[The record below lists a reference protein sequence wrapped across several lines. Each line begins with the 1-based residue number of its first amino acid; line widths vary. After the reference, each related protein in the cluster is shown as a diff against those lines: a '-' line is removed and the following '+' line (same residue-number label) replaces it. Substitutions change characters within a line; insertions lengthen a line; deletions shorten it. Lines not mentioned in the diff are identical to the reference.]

1 MTLVLGKFV
10 IFQVTKTRGT
20 GIELL
25 NGAFKKMIANKI
37 SKVKLVFMI
46 PKTVFTYEGN
56 YGLGFK

>member
-1 MTLVLGKFV
+1 
-10 IFQVTKTRGT
+10 VTKTRGT